1 MFAKLPSLRT
11 PTLAAAL
18 AAAAALALPAVAAAQ
33 QATLKVVSFVPKTVG
48 YSLTFQK
55 LFVEKVNGDAQSPIK
70 IDFAGGPEVT
80 PPAQLGNAVK
90 SGVIDMQLGPP
101 GLWLNLVPEGD
112 AVFGGNLKPA
122 EVRANGGMDLLNKVF
137 AKKLNATILAHAAGG
152 FGFHIYLTKE
162 PKLTADGNLDLK
174 GLKIRVAPA
183 WRDFVTGLG
192 GTSIVIPAPEV
203 YTALERGTV
212 DGTGWPINGLRDF
225 GWNKF
230 VKYRVDPQF
239 MQTDV
244 MLIVNNDKLNGLTP
258 AQKAYLLKAGLE
270 YEKSSFEAENAVTK
284 AEDAKLK
291 ADGMKVIEL
300 KGDGRKKYL
309 ASAYDIPWKRL
320 KERDATNYDA
330 LRAKFYKAE

>member
-1 MFAKLPSLRT
+1 MIARLGKI
-11 PTLAAAL
+11 TLAAVF
-18 AAAAALALPAVAAAQ
+18 AAALPAAAGAQ
-33 QATLKVVSFVPKTVG
+33 QVTLKVVSFVPKSVG
-48 YSLTFQK
+48 YSLTLQK
-55 LFVEKVNGDAQSPIK
+55 LFVDKVNADAKAPIK

-112 AVFGGNLKPA
+112 AVFGSNLTPA
-122 EVRANGGMDLLNKVF
+122 VRRANGGMDLLNGVF
-137 AKKLNATILAHAAGG
+137 ATKLNSTILAHAAGG
-152 FGFHIYLTKE
+152 FGFHIYLAKE
-162 PKLTADGNLDLK
+162 PKLAADGNLDLK
-174 GLKIRVAPA
+174 GVKMRVAPA

-192 GTSIVIPAPEV
+192 GTGIVIPAPEV

-230 VKYRVDPQF
+230 VKFRVDPQF

-244 MLIVNNDKLNGLTP
+244 MLIINNDKLKSLTA
-258 AQKAYLLKAGLE
+258 AQREYLMKAGLE
-270 YEKSSFEAENAVTK
+270 YEKSSFDAEDAITK

-291 ADGMKVIEL
+291 ADGMKIVEL
-300 KGDGRKKYL
+300 KGEGRKKFL
-309 ASAYDIPWKRL
+309 AAAYEIPWARL
-320 KERDATNYDA
+320 KSRDATNYEA
-330 LRAKFYKAE
+330 LRAKFYRAE

>member
-1 MFAKLPSLRT
+1 MFAKLQSLRT
-11 PTLAAAL
+11 PALATAVAAAIV
-18 AAAAALALPAVAAAQ
+18 ALPALAAAQ

-55 LFVEKVNGDAQSPIK
+55 LFVEKVNGDPKSPIK

-122 EVRANGGMDLLNKVF
+122 EVRANGGMDLLNQIF
-137 AKKLNATILAHAAGG
+137 AKKLNSTILAHAAGG
-152 FGFHIYLTKE
+152 FGFHIYFKNE
-162 PKLTADGNLDLK
+162 PKLTPDGNLDLK
-174 GLKIRVAPA
+174 GVKVRVAPA

-192 GTSIVIPAPEV
+192 GTGIVIPVPEV

-212 DGTGWPINGLRDF
+212 DATGWPINGLSDL
-225 GWNKF
+225 GWSKF
-230 VKYRVDPQF
+230 LKFRADPQF

-244 MLIVNNDKLNGLTP
+244 MLIVNNGAFNKLSA
-258 AQKAYLLKAGLE
+258 AQKDYLLKAGLE
-270 YEKSSFEAENAVTK
+270 YEKSSYEAEAAVTK
-284 AEDAKLK
+284 AEDAKLR
-291 ADGMKVIEL
+291 AGGMKVIEL
-300 KGDGRKKYL
+300 KGEGRKKYL
-309 ASAYDIPWKRL
+309 AAAFEIPWKRL
-320 KERDATNYDA
+320 KERDATHYDA
-330 LRAKFYKAE
+330 LRAKFYKPE

>member
-1 MFAKLPSLRT
+1 MFARPQSLRT
-11 PTLAAAL
+11 PTLAAAV
-18 AAAAALALPAVAAAQ
+18 AAALVAFPAMAQ
-33 QATLKVVSFVPKTVG
+33 QTTLKVVSFVPKSAS
-48 YSLTFQK
+48 YSVSFQK
-55 LFVEKVNGDAQSPIK
+55 MFADRVNGDPKSPIK

-90 SGVIDMQLGPP
+90 SGVIDMQIGPP

-112 AVFGGNLKPA
+112 AIFGSNLTPP
-122 EVRANGGMDLLNKVF
+122 ERRANGAMDLLDGIFV
-137 AKKLNATILAHAAGG
+137 KKLNGRILAHASGG
-152 FGFHIYLTKE
+152 FGFHIFLIKE

-174 GLKIRVAPA
+174 SLKIRSAPA

-192 GTSIVIPAPEV
+192 GSAIVIPAPDV

-212 DGTGWPINGLRDF
+212 EGTGWVISNLRDL

-239 MQTDV
+239 MQTDLLLV
-244 MLIVNNDKLNGLTP
+244 INNDKFRSLTP
-258 AQKAYLLKAGLE
+258 DAQAYLVKAGLE
-270 YEKSSFEAENAVTK
+270 YEKISFEEEAKITK
-284 AEDAKLK
+284 AEDDKLR
-291 ADGMKVIEL
+291 ADGMKVVEL
-300 KGDGRKKYL
+300 KGEGRKKYL
-309 ASAYDIPWKRL
+309 AAAFEIPWKRL

>member
-1 MFAKLPSLRT
+1 MKSGLGRI
-11 PTLAAAL
+11 
-18 AAAAALALPAVAAAQ
+18 AAAAAIVVALPAAALAQ

-55 LFVEKVNGDAQSPIK
+55 LFVDKVNGDATSPIK

-112 AVFGGNLKPA
+112 AVFGSNVMPA
-122 EVRANGGMDLLNKVF
+122 ERRTNGGMDLLNSVF
-137 AKKLNATILAHAAGG
+137 AKKLNSTILAHAAGG
-152 FGFHIYLTKE
+152 FGFHIYLAKE

-174 GLKIRVAPA
+174 GIKVRVAPA

-192 GTSIVIPAPEV
+192 GTSIVVPAPEV

-230 VKYRVDPQF
+230 VKFRVDPQF

-244 MLIVNNDKLNGLTP
+244 MLIVNNDKLNGLSA

-270 YEKSSFEAENAVTK
+270 YEQSSFAAESAITK
-284 AEDAKLK
+284 AEDEKLK
-291 ADGMKVIEL
+291 ADGMKVVEL
-300 KGDGRKKYL
+300 KGEGRKKYL
-309 ASAYDIPWKRL
+309 AAAYDIPWKRL